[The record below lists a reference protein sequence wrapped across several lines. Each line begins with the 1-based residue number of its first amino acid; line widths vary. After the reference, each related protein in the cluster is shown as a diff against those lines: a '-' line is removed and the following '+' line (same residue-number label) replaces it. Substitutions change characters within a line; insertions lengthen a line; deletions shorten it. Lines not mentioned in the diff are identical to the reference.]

1 MQNKTPE
8 DFQRQKNL
16 AIIREVLK
24 TDYIS
29 FHCEEFIITE
39 KSGGRTHVECTIN
52 MSSGET
58 RLVKGSGTG
67 AVDALFN
74 SLIETYSRSN
84 KSLEDIAV
92 QEFHIFVDRA
102 DLRQRHRI
110 GRIGADAMVKTCLII
125 NSGVG
130 PMLPFRS
137 QGRSAIRAMLDVV
150 LSTIEFYINSEA
162 AVQNLKKYIKEART
176 RRRQDLVEKYTS
188 KMVDLVKGVSY
199 ERVFREV
206 PDE

>member
-1 MQNKTPE
+1 
-8 DFQRQKNL
+8 
-16 AIIREVLK
+16 
-24 TDYIS
+24 
-29 FHCEEFIITE
+29 
-39 KSGGRTHVECTIN
+39 
-52 MSSGET
+52 
-58 RLVKGSGTG
+58 
-67 AVDALFN
+67 
-74 SLIETYSRSN
+74 
-84 KSLEDIAV
+84 
-92 QEFHIFVDRA
+92 
-102 DLRQRHRI
+102 
-110 GRIGADAMVKTCLII
+110 
-125 NSGVG
+125 
-130 PMLPFRS
+130 MLPFRS